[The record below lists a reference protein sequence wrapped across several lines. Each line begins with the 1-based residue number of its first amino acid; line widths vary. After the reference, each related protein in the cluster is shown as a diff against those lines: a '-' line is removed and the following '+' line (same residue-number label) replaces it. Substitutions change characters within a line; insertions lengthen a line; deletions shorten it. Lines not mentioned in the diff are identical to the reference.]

1 MGKSVFSEI
10 IKLSHDGV
18 LSVDITQKQKVK
30 RKVSP
35 MPAERRK
42 KPSVFRIDSPDVYG
56 AG

>member
-1 MGKSVFSEI
+1 MGKRVFFETA
-10 IKLSHDGV
+10 KLSHDGI
-18 LSVDITQKQKVK
+18 LPVDITQKQKVK
-30 RKVSP
+30 QKVSP